1 MNSIFDRKSI
11 RKFKE
16 KKVGE
21 EEIRLLLR
29 AGMSAPTA
37 CNQREWEF
45 VVVTD
50 EGVLG
55 ELAGTSPY
63 AKPAE
68 HVPLSIVPLGNCG
81 AMSHPKFFEQD
92 LGAACENILV
102 EAVELGL
109 GAVWMGVAPD
119 QERMGQ
125 VSRILKLPEHVKPFA
140 ILAVGYPDEIREAE
154 DRYDETKVHYNRY

>member
-1 MNSIFDRKSI
+1 MNSIFDRESI

-68 HVPLSIVPLGNCG
+68 HAPLAIVPLGNCG

-102 EAVELGL
+102 EAV
-109 GAVWMGVAPD
+109 AVSYTHLDVYKRQG
-119 QERMGQ
+119 
-125 VSRILKLPEHVKPFA
+125 
-140 ILAVGYPDEIREAE
+140 
-154 DRYDETKVHYNRY
+154 NRSLYT

>member
-1 MNSIFDRKSI
+1 M
-11 RKFKE
+11 
-16 KKVGE
+16 
-21 EEIRLLLR
+21 
-29 AGMSAPTA
+29 
-37 CNQREWEF
+37 
-45 VVVTD
+45 VVTD

-68 HVPLSIVPLGNCG
+68 HAPLAIVPLGNCG
-81 AMSHPKFFEQD
+81 AMRHPKFFEQD
-92 LGAACENILV
+92 LGVACENILV

-109 GAVWMGVAPD
+109 GAVWDGCCAGSGEDGAGVSD
-119 QERMGQ
+119 SET
-125 VSRILKLPEHVKPFA
+125 KLPEHVKPFA